1 MRTTARTAPPARLA
15 ALVALLAVA
24 AALQGCYRRVVAAR
38 GTGTGN
44 VEIHEANVERGE
56 SVWGAPEPKRIERD
70 TVNRRP
76 ARPDSTDP

>member
-1 MRTTARTAPPARLA
+1 MRTTARIAPPARLA

-24 AALQGCYRRVVAAR
+24 AAMQGCYRRVVAAR
-38 GTGTGN
+38 DTDTSN

-56 SVWGAPEPKRIERD
+56 SVWSAPEPKRIERD

>member
-15 ALVALLAVA
+15 ALLALLAVA
-24 AALQGCYRRVVAAR
+24 AALPGCYQRVVAAR

-56 SVWGAPEPKRIERD
+56 SVWSKPEPKRVERD
-70 TVNRRP
+70 TVGRRP
-76 ARPDSTDP
+76 ARPDTTDP

>member
-1 MRTTARTAPPARLA
+1 MRTTARIAPPARLA

-38 GTGTGN
+38 GTGTSN

-56 SVWGAPEPKRIERD
+56 SVWSAPEPKRIERD